1 MLEIAI
7 LAIVIALIFDF
18 VNGFNDSANSVATV
32 IGTRVLRPLQA
43 VALSAAANF
52 AGPFIFGVA
61 VATTIAKGIVSPDE
75 ITVYMIIGGLAG
87 AIAWSSLCT
96 YFGLPISNS
105 HSLIGGIMGAGIAGL
120 GFEQLVFGGLTKVF
134 AGIIIAPIG
143 GMIFGI
149 ALAGAIIVFLANRR
163 PAIVNRTFG
172 RLQIISSAWFALT
185 HGANDG
191 QKTMGIIVL
200 ILFSA
205 DLISEIHMPLWVI
218 FAAASAMGL
227 GTFFGGYKVIKTL
240 GVRVTRL
247 RPYQGFAA
255 ETGGGLMLAVFA
267 IFGIPASTTHA
278 ITGTIMGAGAARRK
292 TCSSL
297 ESQQADH
304 IFLGNYHT
312 RSRWTWNCIYL
323 RNPFVCIAIHKEVS
337 SSTKNISIH

>member
-1 MLEIAI
+1 MIEIAI
-7 LAIVIALIFDF
+7 AAIIIALIFDF

-32 IGTRVLRPLQA
+32 IGTRVLKPLHA

-52 AGPFIFGVA
+52 VGPFVFGVA

-105 HSLIGGIMGAGIAGL
+105 HSLIGGIMGAGIIGL
-120 GFEQLVFGGLTKVF
+120 GFEQLVYGGLTKVF

-143 GMIFGI
+143 GIIFGMVLVGIII
-149 ALAGAIIVFLANRR
+149 AVFAKRR
-163 PAIVNRTFG
+163 PAVVNRTFG
-172 RLQIISSAWFALT
+172 RLSIISSAWLALT

-218 FAAASAMGL
+218 LAAASAMGL

-240 GVRVTRL
+240 GLKITRL
-247 RPYQGFAA
+247 KPYQGFAA
-255 ETGGGLMLAVFA
+255 QTGGGVMLAIFA
-267 IFGIPASTTHA
+267 ILGIPASTTHA
-278 ITGTIMGAGAARRK
+278 ITGSVMGAGAARRIRAVRWRV
-292 TCSSL
+292 SR
-297 ESQQADH
+297 QI
-304 IFLGNYHT
+304 IFSWVITVPGAAGLAIAFTYIIH
-312 RSRWTWNCIYL
+312 L
-323 RNPFVCIAIHKEVS
+323 FV
-337 SSTKNISIH
+337 

>member
-149 ALAGAIIVFLANRR
+149 ALAGAIIVFLAKRK

-255 ETGGGLMLAVFA
+255 ETGGGMMLAIFA
-267 IFGIPASTTHA
+267 LLGIPASTTHA
-278 ITGTIMGAGAARRK
+278 ITGTIMGAGAARRIRAVRWK
-292 TCSSL
+292 VSR
-297 ESQQADH
+297 QI
-304 IFLGNYHT
+304 IFSWVITIPGAAGLAIAFTYIIH
-312 RSRWTWNCIYL
+312 L
-323 RNPFVCIAIHKEVS
+323 FV
-337 SSTKNISIH
+337 

>member
-1 MLEIAI
+1 MIEIAI
-7 LAIVIALIFDF
+7 AAIIIALIFDF

-32 IGTRVLRPLQA
+32 IGTRVLRPLHA
-43 VALSAAANF
+43 VAISAIANF

-61 VATTIAKGIVSPDE
+61 VATTIAKGIVSPDQ

-105 HSLIGGIMGAGIAGL
+105 HSLIGGIMGAGIIGL
-120 GFEQLVFGGLTKVF
+120 GFEQLVYGGLTKVF

-143 GMIFGI
+143 GIVFGM
-149 ALAGAIIVFLANRR
+149 ALAGLIIAVLAKRR
-163 PAIVNRTFG
+163 PAVVNRTFG

-240 GVRVTRL
+240 GLKITRL
-247 RPYQGFAA
+247 KPYQGFAA
-255 ETGGGLMLAVFA
+255 QTGGGVMLAIFA
-267 IFGIPASTTHA
+267 LLGIPASTTHA
-278 ITGTIMGAGAARRK
+278 ITGSVMGAGAARRIRAVRWK
-292 TCSSL
+292 VSR
-297 ESQQADH
+297 QI
-304 IFLGNYHT
+304 IFSWVITIPGAAGLAIAFTYIIH
-312 RSRWTWNCIYL
+312 L
-323 RNPFVCIAIHKEVS
+323 FV
-337 SSTKNISIH
+337 

>member
-1 MLEIAI
+1 MYE
-7 LAIVIALIFDF
+7 LAIAAIIVALIFDF

-32 IGTRVLRPLQA
+32 IGTRVLKPLHA

-52 AGPFIFGVA
+52 IGPFVFGVA

-105 HSLIGGIMGAGIAGL
+105 HSLIGGIMGAGIIGL
-120 GFEQLVFGGLTKVF
+120 GFEQLVYGGLTKVF

-143 GMIFGI
+143 GIIFGMVLVGIII
-149 ALAGAIIVFLANRR
+149 AVFAKRK
-163 PAIVNRTFG
+163 PAVVNRTFG
-172 RLQIISSAWFALT
+172 RLSIISSAWLALT

-240 GVRVTRL
+240 GLKITRL
-247 RPYQGFAA
+247 KPYQGFAA
-255 ETGGGLMLAVFA
+255 ETGGGMMLAIFA
-267 IFGIPASTTHA
+267 VLGIPASTTHA

-292 TCSSL
+292 RAVRWKVSR
-297 ESQQADH
+297 QI
-304 IFLGNYHT
+304 IFSWVITIPGAAGLAIAFTYIIH
-312 RSRWTWNCIYL
+312 L
-323 RNPFVCIAIHKEVS
+323 FV
-337 SSTKNISIH
+337 

>member
-1 MLEIAI
+1 MIEIAI
-7 LAIVIALIFDF
+7 VAIIIALIFDF

-32 IGTRVLRPLQA
+32 IGTRVLKPLHA

-52 AGPFIFGVA
+52 VGPFVFGVA

-105 HSLIGGIMGAGIAGL
+105 HSLIGGIMGAAIIGL
-120 GFEQLVFGGLTKVF
+120 GFEQLVYGGLTKVF

-143 GMIFGI
+143 GVIFGMVIVGIII
-149 ALAGAIIVFLANRR
+149 AVFAKRR
-163 PAIVNRTFG
+163 PAVVNRTFG
-172 RLQIISSAWFALT
+172 RLQIISSTWFALT

-218 FAAASAMGL
+218 LAAASAMSL

-240 GVRVTRL
+240 GLRITRL
-247 RPYQGFAA
+247 KPYQGFAA
-255 ETGGGLMLAVFA
+255 ETGGGIMLAAFA
-267 IFGIPASTTHA
+267 ILGIPASTTHA
-278 ITGTIMGAGAARRK
+278 ITGSIMGAGAARRIRAVRWK
-292 TCSSL
+292 VSR
-297 ESQQADH
+297 QI
-304 IFLGNYHT
+304 IFSWVITIPGAAGLAIAFTYIIH
-312 RSRWTWNCIYL
+312 L
-323 RNPFVCIAIHKEVS
+323 FV
-337 SSTKNISIH
+337 

>member
-1 MLEIAI
+1 MYE
-7 LAIVIALIFDF
+7 LAIAAIIVALIFDF

-32 IGTRVLRPLQA
+32 IGTRVLRPLHA

-52 AGPFIFGVA
+52 IGPFVFGVA

-105 HSLIGGIMGAGIAGL
+105 HSLIGGIMGAAIIGL
-120 GFEQLVFGGLTKVF
+120 GFETLVYGGLTKVF

-143 GMIFGI
+143 GIVFGM
-149 ALAGAIIVFLANRR
+149 ALAGIIIAVFAKRK
-163 PAIVNRTFG
+163 PAVVNRTFG
-172 RLQIISSAWFALT
+172 RLSIISSAWLALT

-205 DLISEIHMPLWVI
+205 GIISEIHMPLWVI
-218 FAAASAMGL
+218 VAAASAMGL

-240 GVRVTRL
+240 GLKITRL
-247 RPYQGFAA
+247 KPYQGFAA
-255 ETGGGLMLAVFA
+255 QTGGGMMLAIFA
-267 IFGIPASTTHA
+267 VLGIPASTTHA
-278 ITGTIMGAGAARRK
+278 ITGSVMGAGAARRK
-292 TCSSL
+292 RAVRWKVSR
-297 ESQQADH
+297 QI
-304 IFLGNYHT
+304 IFSWVITIPGAAGLAIAFTYIIH
-312 RSRWTWNCIYL
+312 L
-323 RNPFVCIAIHKEVS
+323 FV
-337 SSTKNISIH
+337 

>member
-1 MLEIAI
+1 MYE
-7 LAIVIALIFDF
+7 LAIAAIIVALIFDF

-32 IGTRVLRPLQA
+32 IGTRVMKPLHA

-52 AGPFIFGVA
+52 VGPFVFGVA

-105 HSLIGGIMGAGIAGL
+105 HSLIGGIMGAGIIGL
-120 GFEQLVFGGLTKVF
+120 GFETLVYGGLTKVF

-143 GMIFGI
+143 GIVFGM
-149 ALAGAIIVFLANRR
+149 ALAGIIIAVFARR
-163 PAIVNRTFG
+163 KPAVVNRTFG
-172 RLQIISSAWFALT
+172 RLSIISSAWLALT

-205 DLISEIHMPLWVI
+205 GIISEIHMPLWVI
-218 FAAASAMGL
+218 VAAASAMGL

-240 GVRVTRL
+240 GLKITRL
-247 RPYQGFAA
+247 KPYQGFAA
-255 ETGGGLMLAVFA
+255 QTGGGMMLAIFA
-267 IFGIPASTTHA
+267 ILGIPASTTHA
-278 ITGTIMGAGAARRK
+278 ITGSVMGAGAARRIRAVRWK
-292 TCSSL
+292 VSR
-297 ESQQADH
+297 QI
-304 IFLGNYHT
+304 IFSWVITIPGAAGLAIAFTYIIH
-312 RSRWTWNCIYL
+312 L
-323 RNPFVCIAIHKEVS
+323 FV
-337 SSTKNISIH
+337 

>member
-7 LAIVIALIFDF
+7 AAIIIALIFDF

-32 IGTRVLRPLQA
+32 IGTRVLRPIHA
-43 VALSAAANF
+43 VTLSAAANF

-87 AIAWSSLCT
+87 AITWSSLCT

-120 GFEQLVFGGLTKVF
+120 GFEELVLGGLTKVF

-149 ALAGAIIVFLANRR
+149 ALAGVIIWIFARRR

-218 FAAASAMGL
+218 FAAAGAMGL
-227 GTFFGGYKVIKTL
+227 GTFFGGYL
-240 GVRVTRL
+240 
-247 RPYQGFAA
+247 
-255 ETGGGLMLAVFA
+255 
-267 IFGIPASTTHA
+267 
-278 ITGTIMGAGAARRK
+278 
-292 TCSSL
+292 
-297 ESQQADH
+297 
-304 IFLGNYHT
+304 
-312 RSRWTWNCIYL
+312 YL
-323 RNPFVCIAIHKEVS
+323 I
-337 SSTKNISIH
+337 NI

>member
-1 MLEIAI
+1 MIEIAI
-7 LAIVIALIFDF
+7 CAIIVALIFDF

-32 IGTRVLRPLQA
+32 IGTRVLRPIHA

-61 VATTIAKGIVSPDE
+61 VATTIAKGIVSPDD

-87 AIAWSSLCT
+87 AISWSTLCT

-120 GFEQLVFGGLTKVF
+120 GFEKLVYDGLTKVF
-134 AGIIIAPIG
+134 AGIVIAPIG

-149 ALAGAIIVFLANRR
+149 ALTGIIITIFARR
-163 PAIVNRTFG
+163 KPAVVNKTFG

-205 DLISEIHMPLWVI
+205 GMIPELEMPLWVI
-218 FAAASAMGL
+218 FAAATAMGL

-240 GVRVTRL
+240 GVKITRL
-247 RPYQGFAA
+247 KPYQGFAA
-255 ETGGGLMLAVFA
+255 ETGGGVMLAIFA
-267 IFGIPASTTHA
+267 VLGIPASTTHA
-278 ITGTIMGAGAARRK
+278 ITGTIMGSGAARRK
-292 TCSSL
+292 RAVRWKVSR
-297 ESQQADH
+297 QI
-304 IFLGNYHT
+304 IFSWVITIPGAAGLAIAFTFIIH
-312 RSRWTWNCIYL
+312 L
-323 RNPFVCIAIHKEVS
+323 FV
-337 SSTKNISIH
+337 

>member
-32 IGTRVLRPLQA
+32 IGTRVLKPLHA

-52 AGPFIFGVA
+52 VGPFVFGVA
-61 VATTIAKGIVSPDE
+61 VATTIAKGSVSPDE
-75 ITVYMIIGGLAG
+75 MTVYMIIGGLAG

-105 HSLIGGIMGAGIAGL
+105 HSLIGGIMGAGIIGL
-120 GFEQLVFGGLTKVF
+120 GFEQLVYGGLTKVF

-143 GMIFGI
+143 GVIFGMVLVGIII
-149 ALAGAIIVFLANRR
+149 AVFAKRK
-163 PAIVNRTFG
+163 PAVVNRTFG
-172 RLQIISSAWFALT
+172 RLSIISSVWLALT

-218 FAAASAMGL
+218 LAAASAMGL

-240 GVRVTRL
+240 GLKITRL
-247 RPYQGFAA
+247 KPYQGFAA
-255 ETGGGLMLAVFA
+255 QTGGGVMLAIFA
-267 IFGIPASTTHA
+267 ILGIPASTTHA
-278 ITGTIMGAGAARRK
+278 ITGSVMGAGAARRIRAVRWK
-292 TCSSL
+292 VSR
-297 ESQQADH
+297 QI
-304 IFLGNYHT
+304 IFSWVITIPGAAGLAIAFTYIIH
-312 RSRWTWNCIYL
+312 L
-323 RNPFVCIAIHKEVS
+323 FV
-337 SSTKNISIH
+337 

>member
-1 MLEIAI
+1 MIEIAI
-7 LAIVIALIFDF
+7 VAIIIALIFDF

-32 IGTRVLRPLQA
+32 IGTRVLKPLHA

-52 AGPFIFGVA
+52 VGPFVFGVA

-105 HSLIGGIMGAGIAGL
+105 HSLIGGIMGAGIIGL
-120 GFEQLVFGGLTKVF
+120 GFEQLVYGGLTKVF
-134 AGIIIAPIG
+134 TGIIIAPIG
-143 GMIFGI
+143 GIIFGMVLVGIII
-149 ALAGAIIVFLANRR
+149 AVFAKHRQ
-163 PAIVNRTFG
+163 AVVNRTFG
-172 RLQIISSAWFALT
+172 RLSIISSAWLALT

-218 FAAASAMGL
+218 LAAASAMGL

-240 GVRVTRL
+240 GLKITRL
-247 RPYQGFAA
+247 KPYQGFAA
-255 ETGGGLMLAVFA
+255 QTGGGVMLAIFA
-267 IFGIPASTTHA
+267 ILGIPASTTHA
-278 ITGTIMGAGAARRK
+278 ITGSVMGAGAARRIRAVRWK
-292 TCSSL
+292 VSR
-297 ESQQADH
+297 QI
-304 IFLGNYHT
+304 IFSWVITIPGAAGLAIAFTYIIH
-312 RSRWTWNCIYL
+312 L
-323 RNPFVCIAIHKEVS
+323 FV
-337 SSTKNISIH
+337 

>member
-1 MLEIAI
+1 MYELAVVAI
-7 LAIVIALIFDF
+7 IIALIFDF

-32 IGTRVLRPLQA
+32 IGTRVLRPLHA
-43 VALSAAANF
+43 VTISAVANF

-61 VATTIAKGIVSPDE
+61 VATTIAKGIVSPDQ

-87 AIAWSSLCT
+87 AIVWSSLCT

-105 HSLIGGIMGAGIAGL
+105 HSLIGGIMGAGIIGL
-120 GFEQLVFGGLTKVF
+120 GFEQLVYGGLTKVF

-143 GMIFGI
+143 GIIFGMVLVGIII
-149 ALAGAIIVFLANRR
+149 AVFAKRK
-163 PAIVNRTFG
+163 PAVVNRTFG
-172 RLQIISSAWFALT
+172 RLSIISSAWLALT

-240 GVRVTRL
+240 GLRVTRL
-247 RPYQGFAA
+247 KPYQGFAA

-267 IFGIPASTTHA
+267 ILGIPASTTHA
-278 ITGTIMGAGAARRK
+278 ITGTIMGAGAARRIRAVRWK
-292 TCSSL
+292 VSR
-297 ESQQADH
+297 QI
-304 IFLGNYHT
+304 IFSWIITIPGAAGLGIAFTYIIH
-312 RSRWTWNCIYL
+312 L
-323 RNPFVCIAIHKEVS
+323 FV
-337 SSTKNISIH
+337 

>member
-1 MLEIAI
+1 MIEIAI
-7 LAIVIALIFDF
+7 AAIIIALIFDF

-32 IGTRVLRPLQA
+32 IGTRVLRPLHA

-52 AGPFIFGVA
+52 VGPFVFGVA

-105 HSLIGGIMGAGIAGL
+105 HSLIGGIMGAAIIGL
-120 GFEQLVFGGLTKVF
+120 GFEQLVYGGLTKVF

-143 GMIFGI
+143 GVIFGMVIVGIII
-149 ALAGAIIVFLANRR
+149 AVFAKRR
-163 PAIVNRTFG
+163 PAVVNRTFG
-172 RLQIISSAWFALT
+172 RLQIISSTWFALT

-218 FAAASAMGL
+218 LAAASAMSL

-240 GVRVTRL
+240 GLRITRL
-247 RPYQGFAA
+247 KPYQGFAA
-255 ETGGGLMLAVFA
+255 ETGGGIMLAAFA
-267 IFGIPASTTHA
+267 ILGIPASTTHA
-278 ITGTIMGAGAARRK
+278 ITGSIMGAGAARRIRAVRWK
-292 TCSSL
+292 VSR
-297 ESQQADH
+297 QI
-304 IFLGNYHT
+304 IFSWVITIPGAAGLAIAFTYIIH
-312 RSRWTWNCIYL
+312 L
-323 RNPFVCIAIHKEVS
+323 FV
-337 SSTKNISIH
+337 

>member
-1 MLEIAI
+1 MYE
-7 LAIVIALIFDF
+7 LAIAAIIVALIFDF

-32 IGTRVLRPLQA
+32 IGTRVLRPIHA

-52 AGPFIFGVA
+52 IGPFVFGVA

-105 HSLIGGIMGAGIAGL
+105 HSLIGGIMGAAIIGL
-120 GFEQLVFGGLTKVF
+120 GFETLVYGGLTKVF

-143 GMIFGI
+143 G
-149 ALAGAIIVFLANRR
+149 IVFGMALVGIIIAVFAKRR
-163 PAIVNRTFG
+163 PAVVNRTFG
-172 RLQIISSAWFALT
+172 RLSIISSAWLALT

-205 DLISEIHMPLWVI
+205 GIISEIHMPLWVI
-218 FAAASAMGL
+218 VAAASAMGL

-240 GVRVTRL
+240 GLKITRL
-247 RPYQGFAA
+247 KPYQGFAA
-255 ETGGGLMLAVFA
+255 QTGGGVMLAIFA
-267 IFGIPASTTHA
+267 VLGIPASTTHA
-278 ITGTIMGAGAARRK
+278 ITGSVMGAGAARRK
-292 TCSSL
+292 RAVRWKVSR
-297 ESQQADH
+297 QI
-304 IFLGNYHT
+304 IFSWVITIPGAAGLAIAFTYIIH
-312 RSRWTWNCIYL
+312 L
-323 RNPFVCIAIHKEVS
+323 FV
-337 SSTKNISIH
+337 

>member
-1 MLEIAI
+1 MYE
-7 LAIVIALIFDF
+7 LAIAAIIVALIFDF

-32 IGTRVLRPLQA
+32 IGTRVLKPLHA

-52 AGPFIFGVA
+52 IGPFVFGVA

-105 HSLIGGIMGAGIAGL
+105 HSLIGGIMGAAIIGL
-120 GFEQLVFGGLTKVF
+120 GFETLVYGGLTKVF

-143 GMIFGI
+143 GIAFGM
-149 ALAGAIIVFLANRR
+149 ALAGIIIAVFARR
-163 PAIVNRTFG
+163 KPAIVNRTFG
-172 RLQIISSAWFALT
+172 RLSIISSAWLALT

-205 DLISEIHMPLWVI
+205 GIISEIHMPLWVI
-218 FAAASAMGL
+218 VAAASAMGL

-240 GVRVTRL
+240 GLKITRL
-247 RPYQGFAA
+247 KPYQGFAA
-255 ETGGGLMLAVFA
+255 QTGGGMMLAIFA
-267 IFGIPASTTHA
+267 VLGIPASTTHA
-278 ITGTIMGAGAARRK
+278 ITGSVMGAGAARRK
-292 TCSSL
+292 RAVRWKVSR
-297 ESQQADH
+297 QI
-304 IFLGNYHT
+304 IFSWVITIPGAAGLAIAFTYIIH
-312 RSRWTWNCIYL
+312 L
-323 RNPFVCIAIHKEVS
+323 FV
-337 SSTKNISIH
+337 

>member
-1 MLEIAI
+1 MIEIAI
-7 LAIVIALIFDF
+7 AAIIVALIFDF

-32 IGTRVLRPLQA
+32 IGTRVLKPLHA

-52 AGPFIFGVA
+52 IGPFVFGVA

-105 HSLIGGIMGAGIAGL
+105 HSLIGGIMGAGIIGL
-120 GFEQLVFGGLTKVF
+120 GFEQLVYGGLTKVF

-143 GMIFGI
+143 GIIFGMILVGIII
-149 ALAGAIIVFLANRR
+149 AVFAKRK
-163 PAIVNRTFG
+163 PAVVNRTFG
-172 RLQIISSAWFALT
+172 RLSIISSAWLALT

-240 GVRVTRL
+240 GLKITRL
-247 RPYQGFAA
+247 KPYQGFAA
-255 ETGGGLMLAVFA
+255 QTGGGIMLAIFA
-267 IFGIPASTTHA
+267 ILGIPASTTNA
-278 ITGTIMGAGAARRK
+278 ITGTIMGAGAARRIRAVRWK
-292 TCSSL
+292 VSRQL
-297 ESQQADH
+297 
-304 IFLGNYHT
+304 IFSWVITIPGAAGLGIAFTYIIH
-312 RSRWTWNCIYL
+312 L
-323 RNPFVCIAIHKEVS
+323 FV
-337 SSTKNISIH
+337 

>member
-1 MLEIAI
+1 MIEIAI
-7 LAIVIALIFDF
+7 AAIIVALIFDF

-32 IGTRVLRPLQA
+32 IGTRVLKPLHA

-52 AGPFIFGVA
+52 VGPFVFGVA

-105 HSLIGGIMGAGIAGL
+105 HSLIGGIMGAGIIGL
-120 GFEQLVFGGLTKVF
+120 GFEQLVYGGLTKVF
-134 AGIIIAPIG
+134 TGIIIAPIG
-143 GMIFGI
+143 GIIFGMALVGIII
-149 ALAGAIIVFLANRR
+149 AIFAKRR
-163 PAIVNRTFG
+163 PAVVNRTFG
-172 RLQIISSAWFALT
+172 RLSIISSAWLALT

-240 GVRVTRL
+240 GLKITRL
-247 RPYQGFAA
+247 KPYQGFAA
-255 ETGGGLMLAVFA
+255 QTGGGVMLAIFA
-267 IFGIPASTTHA
+267 ILGIPASTTHA
-278 ITGTIMGAGAARRK
+278 ITGSVMGAGAARRIRAVRWK
-292 TCSSL
+292 VSR
-297 ESQQADH
+297 QI
-304 IFLGNYHT
+304 IFSWVITIPGAAGLAIAFTYIIH
-312 RSRWTWNCIYL
+312 L
-323 RNPFVCIAIHKEVS
+323 FV
-337 SSTKNISIH
+337 

>member
-1 MLEIAI
+1 MIEIAI
-7 LAIVIALIFDF
+7 GAIIVALIFDF

-32 IGTRVLRPLQA
+32 IGTRVLRPLHA

-52 AGPFIFGVA
+52 VGPFVFGVA
-61 VATTIAKGIVSPDE
+61 VATTIAKGIVSPDD

-105 HSLIGGIMGAGIAGL
+105 HSLIGGIMGAGIIGL
-120 GFEQLVFGGLTKVF
+120 GFEQLVYGGLTKVF
-134 AGIIIAPIG
+134 TGIIIAPIG
-143 GMIFGI
+143 GIIFGMALVGIII
-149 ALAGAIIVFLANRR
+149 AIFAKRK
-163 PAIVNRTFG
+163 PAVVNRTFG
-172 RLQIISSAWFALT
+172 RLSIVSSAWLALT

-240 GVRVTRL
+240 GLKITRL
-247 RPYQGFAA
+247 KPYQGFAA
-255 ETGGGLMLAVFA
+255 QTGGGVMLAIFA
-267 IFGIPASTTHA
+267 ILGIPASTTHA
-278 ITGTIMGAGAARRK
+278 ITGSVMGAGAARRVRAVRWRV
-292 TCSSL
+292 SR
-297 ESQQADH
+297 QI
-304 IFLGNYHT
+304 IFSWVITIPGAAGLAIVFTYIIH
-312 RSRWTWNCIYL
+312 L
-323 RNPFVCIAIHKEVS
+323 FV
-337 SSTKNISIH
+337 

>member
-1 MLEIAI
+1 MIEIAI
-7 LAIVIALIFDF
+7 AAIIVALIFDF

-32 IGTRVLRPLQA
+32 IGTRVLKPLHA

-52 AGPFIFGVA
+52 VGPFVFGVA

-105 HSLIGGIMGAGIAGL
+105 HSLIGGIMGAGIIGL
-120 GFEQLVFGGLTKVF
+120 GFEQLVYGGLTKVF
-134 AGIIIAPIG
+134 TGIIIAPIG
-143 GMIFGI
+143 GIIFGMVLVGIII
-149 ALAGAIIVFLANRR
+149 AVFAKRK
-163 PAIVNRTFG
+163 PAVVNRTFG
-172 RLQIISSAWFALT
+172 RLSIISSIWLALT

-240 GVRVTRL
+240 GLKITRL
-247 RPYQGFAA
+247 KPYQGFAA
-255 ETGGGLMLAVFA
+255 QTGGGVMLAIFA
-267 IFGIPASTTHA
+267 ILGIPASTTHA
-278 ITGTIMGAGAARRK
+278 ITGSVMGAGAARRIRAVRWRV
-292 TCSSL
+292 SR
-297 ESQQADH
+297 QI
-304 IFLGNYHT
+304 IFSWVITIPGAAGLAIAFTYIIH
-312 RSRWTWNCIYL
+312 L
-323 RNPFVCIAIHKEVS
+323 FV
-337 SSTKNISIH
+337 

>member
-1 MLEIAI
+1 MIEIAI
-7 LAIVIALIFDF
+7 AAIIIALIFDF

-32 IGTRVLRPLQA
+32 IGTRVLKPLHA

-52 AGPFIFGVA
+52 VGPFVFGVA

-105 HSLIGGIMGAGIAGL
+105 HSLIGGIMGAGIIGL
-120 GFEQLVFGGLTKVF
+120 GFEQLVYGGLTKVF

-143 GMIFGI
+143 GVIFGMV
-149 ALAGAIIVFLANRR
+149 LVGIIITVFAKRR
-163 PAIVNRTFG
+163 PAVVNRTFG

-240 GVRVTRL
+240 GLRITRL
-247 RPYQGFAA
+247 KPYQGFAA
-255 ETGGGLMLAVFA
+255 ETGGGIMLAVFA
-267 IFGIPASTTHA
+267 ILGIPASTTHA
-278 ITGTIMGAGAARRK
+278 ITGTIMGAGAARRVRAVRWK
-292 TCSSL
+292 VSR
-297 ESQQADH
+297 QI
-304 IFLGNYHT
+304 IFSWVITIPGAAGLAIAFTYIIH
-312 RSRWTWNCIYL
+312 L
-323 RNPFVCIAIHKEVS
+323 FV
-337 SSTKNISIH
+337 

>member
-1 MLEIAI
+1 MYE
-7 LAIVIALIFDF
+7 LAIAAIIIALIFDF

-32 IGTRVLRPLQA
+32 IGTRVLKPLHA

-52 AGPFIFGVA
+52 IGPFVFGVA

-105 HSLIGGIMGAGIAGL
+105 HSLIGGIMGAAIIGL
-120 GFEQLVFGGLTKVF
+120 GFETLVYGGLTKVF

-143 GMIFGI
+143 GIVFGMV
-149 ALAGAIIVFLANRR
+149 LAGIIIAVFARR
-163 PAIVNRTFG
+163 KPAVVNRTFG
-172 RLQIISSAWFALT
+172 RLSIISSAWLALT

-205 DLISEIHMPLWVI
+205 GIISEIHMPLWVI
-218 FAAASAMGL
+218 VAAASAMGL

-240 GVRVTRL
+240 GLKITRL
-247 RPYQGFAA
+247 KPYQGFAA
-255 ETGGGLMLAVFA
+255 QTGGGMMLAIFA
-267 IFGIPASTTHA
+267 VLGIPASTTHA
-278 ITGTIMGAGAARRK
+278 ITGSVMGAGAARRIRAVRWK
-292 TCSSL
+292 VSR
-297 ESQQADH
+297 QI
-304 IFLGNYHT
+304 IFSWVITIPGAAGLAIAFTYIIH
-312 RSRWTWNCIYL
+312 L
-323 RNPFVCIAIHKEVS
+323 FV
-337 SSTKNISIH
+337 

>member
-1 MLEIAI
+1 MIEIAI
-7 LAIVIALIFDF
+7 AAIIVALIFDF

-32 IGTRVLRPLQA
+32 IGTRVLRPLHA

-52 AGPFIFGVA
+52 AGPFVFGVA

-105 HSLIGGIMGAGIAGL
+105 HSLIGGIMGAGIIGL
-120 GFEQLVFGGLTKVF
+120 GFEQLVYGGLTKVF

-143 GMIFGI
+143 GVIFGMVLVGIII
-149 ALAGAIIVFLANRR
+149 AVFAKYR
-163 PAIVNRTFG
+163 PAVVNKTFG
-172 RLQIISSAWFALT
+172 RLSIISSAWLALT

-205 DLISEIHMPLWVI
+205 GLIPELEMPLWVI
-218 FAAASAMGL
+218 FAAATAMGL

-240 GVRVTRL
+240 GMKITKL
-247 RPYQGFAA
+247 KPYQGFAA
-255 ETGGGLMLAVFA
+255 ETAGGVMLAIFA
-267 IFGIPASTTHA
+267 TLGIPASTTHA
-278 ITGTIMGAGAARRK
+278 ITGTIMGSGAARRTRAVRWK
-292 TCSSL
+292 VGRQIVFAWLITIPGS
-297 ESQQADH
+297 A
-304 IFLGNYHT
+304 ILGIAFTYL
-312 RSRWTWNCIYL
+312 IYL
-323 RNPFVCIAIHKEVS
+323 FV
-337 SSTKNISIH
+337 

>member
-149 ALAGAIIVFLANRR
+149 ALAGAIIVFLAKRK

-255 ETGGGLMLAVFA
+255 ETGGGMMLAIFA
-267 IFGIPASTTHA
+267 ILGIPASTTHA

-292 TCSSL
+292 RAVRWKVSR
-297 ESQQADH
+297 QI
-304 IFLGNYHT
+304 IFSWVITIPGAAGLGIGFTYIIH
-312 RSRWTWNCIYL
+312 L
-323 RNPFVCIAIHKEVS
+323 FV
-337 SSTKNISIH
+337 

>member
-1 MLEIAI
+1 MIEVAI
-7 LAIVIALIFDF
+7 GAIIVALIFDF

-32 IGTRVLRPLQA
+32 IGTRVLKPLHA

-52 AGPFIFGVA
+52 IGPFVFGVA

-105 HSLIGGIMGAGIAGL
+105 HSLIGGIMGAGIIGL
-120 GFEQLVFGGLTKVF
+120 GFEQLVYGGLTKVF

-143 GMIFGI
+143 GIIFGMALVGIII
-149 ALAGAIIVFLANRR
+149 AVFAKRK
-163 PAIVNRTFG
+163 PAVVNRTFG
-172 RLQIISSAWFALT
+172 RLSIISSAWLALT

-247 RPYQGFAA
+247 KPYQGFAA
-255 ETGGGLMLAVFA
+255 ETGGGIMLAVFA
-267 IFGIPASTTHA
+267 ILGIPASTTHA
-278 ITGTIMGAGAARRK
+278 ITGTIMGAGAARRIRAVRWK
-292 TCSSL
+292 VSR
-297 ESQQADH
+297 QI
-304 IFLGNYHT
+304 IFSWVITIPGAAGLAIAFTYIIH
-312 RSRWTWNCIYL
+312 L
-323 RNPFVCIAIHKEVS
+323 FV
-337 SSTKNISIH
+337 

>member
-1 MLEIAI
+1 MIEIAI
-7 LAIVIALIFDF
+7 VAIIIALIFDF

-32 IGTRVLRPLQA
+32 IGTRVLKPLHA

-52 AGPFIFGVA
+52 VGPFVFGVA

-105 HSLIGGIMGAGIAGL
+105 HSLIGGIMGAGIIGL
-120 GFEQLVFGGLTKVF
+120 GFEQLVYGGLTKVF

-143 GMIFGI
+143 GIIFGMVLVGIII
-149 ALAGAIIVFLANRR
+149 AVFAKRK
-163 PAIVNRTFG
+163 PAVVNRTFG
-172 RLQIISSAWFALT
+172 RLSIISSAWLALT

-240 GVRVTRL
+240 GLKITRL
-247 RPYQGFAA
+247 KPYQGFAA
-255 ETGGGLMLAVFA
+255 QTGGGVMLAIFA
-267 IFGIPASTTHA
+267 LLGIPASTTHA
-278 ITGTIMGAGAARRK
+278 ITGSVMGAGAARRIRAVRWRV
-292 TCSSL
+292 SR
-297 ESQQADH
+297 QI
-304 IFLGNYHT
+304 IFSWVITIPGAAGLAIAFTYIIH
-312 RSRWTWNCIYL
+312 L
-323 RNPFVCIAIHKEVS
+323 FV
-337 SSTKNISIH
+337 

>member
-1 MLEIAI
+1 MIEVAIA
-7 LAIVIALIFDF
+7 AIIVALIFDF

-32 IGTRVLRPLQA
+32 IGTRVLKPIHA

-52 AGPFIFGVA
+52 VGPFIFGVA
-61 VATTIAKGIVSPDE
+61 VATTIAKGIVSPDD

-105 HSLIGGIMGAGIAGL
+105 HSLIGGIMGAGIIGL
-120 GFEQLVFGGLTKVF
+120 GFEQLVYGGLTKVF

-143 GMIFGI
+143 GIIFGMVLVGIII
-149 ALAGAIIVFLANRR
+149 AVFAKRK
-163 PAIVNRTFG
+163 PAVVNRTFG
-172 RLQIISSAWFALT
+172 RLSIISSVWLALT

-240 GVRVTRL
+240 GLKITRL
-247 RPYQGFAA
+247 KPYQGFAA
-255 ETGGGLMLAVFA
+255 QTGGGVMLAIFA
-267 IFGIPASTTHA
+267 ILGIPASTTHA
-278 ITGTIMGAGAARRK
+278 ITGSVMGAGAARRVRAVRWRV
-292 TCSSL
+292 SR
-297 ESQQADH
+297 QI
-304 IFLGNYHT
+304 IFSWVITIPGAAGLAIVFTYIIH
-312 RSRWTWNCIYL
+312 L
-323 RNPFVCIAIHKEVS
+323 FV
-337 SSTKNISIH
+337 

>member
-1 MLEIAI
+1 MDSMI
-7 LAIVIALIFDF
+7 L
-18 VNGFNDSANSVATV
+18 ANSVATV

-143 GMIFGI
+143 GMAFGI
-149 ALAGAIIVFLANRR
+149 ALAGIIIVIFAKRR

-240 GVRVTRL
+240 GIKVTRL

-255 ETGGGLMLAVFA
+255 ETGGGVMLAIFA

-292 TCSSL
+292 RAVRWKVSR
-297 ESQQADH
+297 QI
-304 IFLGNYHT
+304 IFSWVITIPGAAGLGIGFTYIIH
-312 RSRWTWNCIYL
+312 L
-323 RNPFVCIAIHKEVS
+323 FV
-337 SSTKNISIH
+337 